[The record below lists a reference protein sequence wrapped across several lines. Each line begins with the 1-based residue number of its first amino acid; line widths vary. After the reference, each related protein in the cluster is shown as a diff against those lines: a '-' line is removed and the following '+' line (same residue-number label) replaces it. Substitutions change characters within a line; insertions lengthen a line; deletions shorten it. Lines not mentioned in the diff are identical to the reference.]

1 MNCFEELILKKTN
14 QPFFLHFV
22 KNLKFLCRARS
33 TVWMDVLIMLIC
45 NTFLKKKK
53 CPLNAVSQEKQDSK

>member
-1 MNCFEELILKKTN
+1 MNCFEELIKKKPN

-45 NTFLKKKK
+45 NTFLEKKMPIKRCVTGK
-53 CPLNAVSQEKQDSK
+53 ARQ